1 MAIDQINNGDSNL
14 ITRQTLNINLQ
25 KNYSFAQAGG
35 RLDQLN
41 PQSMMDE
48 YVADCVAKGGDLNFS
63 GGGTYNFSFTD
74 YVLPKI
80 GMKGDGTSTLRNVIW
95 QLGSDGDKQDW
106 HRTWGG
112 VRVLQSG
119 GGVAGVKLG
128 AVRDFTFEESA
139 VFEGMDKAIFSLST
153 PSSQFHSIGGIS
165 VHSKFINVGYA
176 GYFEKGVGV
185 NTLVVNDVKYMGCYA
200 NVITKSFVWGEE
212 VDGFTA
218 GGLNQVFFRRP
229 TTAEQANSYT
239 NGNCVYMNGAPIV
252 TISED
257 NHFFEPGEEGILLEE
272 CADITIGS
280 CQILS
285 PGQLK
290 PRPGIRI
297 NNPTVYPRIN
307 IDKPNIVNA
316 TRNLIEI
323 STPSGWSGVVGPVGG
338 SVDLRKALEPGAG
351 GNGPK
356 TYWGVE
362 TGQGAMSSTQF
373 AVLQTGNSLA
383 SAGRID
389 ASSGAFA
396 DLSGTVVRL
405 NDSHDVRTAQ
415 DYPVR
420 YAGRSARLAS
430 VTFVALTPAPVFT
443 GYSSTNNQISVA
455 GEITLVVK
463 NADADIGAS
472 LKSAIYKLLLHID
485 GNSGS
490 RTLTTMA
497 SAGSTTGGVTN
508 DPSFTFSVNSGNQ
521 IVATPVGS
529 TSGNFLFY
537 ATTQGN
543 CKLSRI

>member
-1 MAIDQINNGDSNL
+1 MVEKIISTDELWGAVRSKLN
-14 ITRQTLNINLQ
+14 LNIR

-35 RLDQLN
+35 RLDQVNSQAL
-41 PQSMMDE
+41 MDE

-63 GGGTYNFSFTD
+63 GGGTYNFDFSS
-74 YVLPKI
+74 YALPKI
-80 GMKGDGTSTLRNVIW
+80 GVKGDGSATLQNVVW
-95 QLGSDGDKQDW
+95 RLGNDGDKQDW

-112 VRVLQSG
+112 VRVLQTG
-119 GGVAGVKLG
+119 AGVAGVKLG
-128 AVRDFTFEESA
+128 AVRDFSFEESA

-153 PSSQFHSIGGIS
+153 TASQFHSIGGIS
-165 VHSKFINVGYA
+165 VRSKFINVGYA

-185 NTLVVNDVKYMGCYA
+185 TLLVVNDVKYLGCYA
-200 NVITKSFVWGEE
+200 NVITKTFVWGEE
-212 VDGFTA
+212 VDGFTSD
-218 GGLNQVFFRRP
+218 GLNQVFFRRP
-229 TTAEQANSYT
+229 TSSVQANSYT
-239 NGNCVYMNGAPIV
+239 NGNCIYMKGAPIV
-252 TISED
+252 TIGEG
-257 NHFFEPGEEGILLEE
+257 NHFFEPGEEAILLED
-272 CADITIGS
+272 CADITIGP

-297 NNPTVYPRIN
+297 SNPNVYARIS
-307 IDKPNIVNA
+307 IVSPNIVNS
-316 TRNLIEI
+316 TRNLVELN
-323 STPSGWSGVVGPVGG
+323 TPVGWSGCVSGVGG
-338 SVDLRKALEPGAG
+338 SVDLRKALEPGSG

-362 TGQGAMSSTQF
+362 TGQGAMVTNQF
-373 AVLQTGNSLA
+373 SVSQVGNSL
-383 SAGRID
+383 SSTGRID
-389 ASSGAFA
+389 GSAAAFA

-430 VTFVALTPAPVFT
+430 VTFSGGVAAPVFT
-443 GYSSTNNQISVA
+443 CYSSTNNQISVA
-455 GEITLVVK
+455 GEITLIVK

-472 LKSAIYKLLLHID
+472 LKSSVHKLLLHID

-490 RTLTTMA
+490 RTLTSMA
-497 SAGSTTGGVTN
+497 SAGSLTGGAAN
-508 DPSFTFSVNSGNQ
+508 DPSFTFTINSGNQ

-529 TSGNFLFY
+529 TSGNFIFY